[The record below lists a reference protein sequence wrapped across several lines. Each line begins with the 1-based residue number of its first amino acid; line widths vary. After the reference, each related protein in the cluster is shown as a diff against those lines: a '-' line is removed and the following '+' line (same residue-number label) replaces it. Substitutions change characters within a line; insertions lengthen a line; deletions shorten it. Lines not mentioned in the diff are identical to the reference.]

1 MDNDCDNCSF
11 DYYSL
16 NDYNKRECSL
26 QSSHCLGSFRD
37 LHKRTDI
44 TYGIQ
49 NDITLTVA
57 VSAILIIL
65 TIIIELEW
73 ILLLENKNLNF
84 YSFSSYPIGT
94 T

>member
-1 MDNDCDNCSF
+1 VITVALIITLLTIITRENVA
-11 DYYSL
+11 YSL
-16 NDYNKRECSL
+16 VIVWAL
-26 QSSHCLGSFRD
+26 LGIYI
-37 LHKRTDI
+37 KRTDI